1 MNIPIVTDV
10 FAFIMQMIMKL
21 IGTDGGANFALAIL
35 LFTLIVKLLLF
46 PLQLKSKK
54 GMMDQQRLQPQIK
67 KLEKKYGTNKQ
78 KYQEEVSKLYKKEG
92 VSMMGGCLPTLLTLV
107 IVLGLYTVIY
117 RPVTHL
123 MNIEK
128 DNGSVLAISKDLI
141 ELKEEGLYSVDGV
154 TLSGLTAEDEKE
166 EFTKTVDNLFQVG
179 NEKGFVAM
187 VEAESEKAINQVK
200 VARLMYG
207 NIDALNEKL
216 AAEKAEAEAAGT
228 EYTAPYSTED
238 FFEINFDLFGLDL
251 GDQPSYRPVNVL
263 IILPIISGVTS
274 FLLSWVTQYYQKN
287 MIPND
292 DKKKTSSGVSTAD
305 SAAQTSKMMM
315 YMMPI
320 MSVVIGFALPAG
332 ITVYWILN
340 NVFSMAQEP
349 IIQAI
354 SKKYWNKPAVEEE
367 EEPKLN

>member
-21 IGTDGGANFALAIL
+21 IGGANGVNFALAIL

-54 GMMDQQRLQPQIK
+54 GMLDQQRLQPQIK
-67 KLEKKYGTNKQ
+67 KLEKKYGANKQ

-128 DNGSVLAISKDLI
+128 DNGSILAISEDLI
-141 ELKEEGLYSVDGV
+141 ELKEEGLYVIDGK
-154 TLSGLTAEDEKE
+154 TLADLTTEEEKQE
-166 EFTKTVDNLFQVG
+166 YQKTLDNLFQVG
-179 NEKGFVAM
+179 NDKGFIAM
-187 VEAESEKAINQVK
+187 VESKSEKAINQVK

-216 AAEKAEAEAAGT
+216 AAEKAEAEAAGN

-238 FFEINFDLFGLDL
+238 FFTINFGLFGLDL
-251 GDQPSYRPVNVL
+251 GDQPSYRPMNILV
-263 IILPIISGVTS
+263 ILPILSGITS
-274 FLLSWVTQYYQKN
+274 FLLSWVTQKYQKGVV
-287 MIPND
+287 PEPE
-292 DKKKTSSGVSTAD
+292 KKGSGLAGADTAG
-305 SAAQTSKMMM
+305 QTSKMMM

-340 NVFSMAQEP
+340 NLFSMVQEP
-349 IIQAI
+349 VVQAI
-354 SKKYWNKPAVEEE
+354 SKKYWTKPPIEDEEE
-367 EEPKLN
+367 AKLN

>member
-1 MNIPIVTDV
+1 
-10 FAFIMQMIMKL
+10 MQMIMKL

-117 RPVTHL
+117 RPITHL
-123 MNIEK
+123 MNVDK

-154 TLSGLTAEDEKE
+154 TLSGLTAEDEKA
-166 EFTKTVDNLFQVG
+166 EFTKKVDNLFQVG

-187 VEAESEKAINQVK
+187 VEADSEKAINQVK

-228 EYTAPYSTED
+228 EYTAPYSTEE

-263 IILPIISGVTS
+263 IILPIISGITS

-349 IIQAI
+349 IIQII
-354 SKKYWNKPAVEEE
+354 SKKYWNKPAVEAEE
-367 EEPKLN
+367 EEAPKLN